1 MCLYSV
7 CECHDRI
14 DDIAVLLHERP
25 PRLVPAFASLTH
37 QQLNVVGLKSFE
49 LKCLWLTVYKV
60 KVTTVER
67 LSDRGALD
75 ASLAAFAIAHE
86 PR

>member
-1 MCLYSV
+1 
-7 CECHDRI
+7 
-14 DDIAVLLHERP
+14 
-25 PRLVPAFASLTH
+25 
-37 QQLNVVGLKSFE
+37 
-49 LKCLWLTVYKV
+49 
-60 KVTTVER
+60 VTTVER